1 MEDQQQK
8 KYQLMTETP
17 VSRLIP
23 RMALPCVVSMLVT
36 AFYNMA
42 DTFFVG
48 MLKSN
53 AATGAV
59 GVVFSL
65 MAIIQAI
72 GFFFGQGSGNFI
84 SREIGHKN
92 YQEASEMASTGFFSA
107 LATGILICVL
117 GLLFLEPLAYLLGST
132 DTILPYTKAY
142 LSVILLGTPWMTSS
156 LVLNNQL
163 RFQGSAAY
171 AMVGI
176 TSGAVLNIGLDPLL
190 IFVLDLGIAGAAWA
204 TIISQF
210 VSFCLLLIGCTKG
223 GNLQIHLSHVK
234 LKPYYYLWIFKGG
247 LPSLARQGLASVATI
262 CLNQAARTYGDAAI
276 AAMGVVQRIMMF
288 GGSAMIGFGQGFQPV
303 CGFNYGAGLYHRVKE
318 GFWFSVKVTFVLLLA
333 VSAAGFACA
342 PQLVSIF
349 RDDPEVIAIGT
360 AALRFQCVTF
370 CLQSWVVMGNMCQQT
385 MGLTVPATLY
395 GGGPAGAVLYPHRV
409 DPGPDAGPARYP
421 DGSDG
426 GGPADLSLLRSHSD
440 LGAEKIV
447 AAAKINCNRNFW
459 DRIPLYVSC
468 TAVFFYGERP
478 SQLFC
483 GIKTAQRQKAI
494 DFSKKLIYNRHIPKT
509 EGAYECRDHRG
520 AEGSAANRRSIP
532 SARTGAGAER
542 RSC

>member
-1 MEDQQQK
+1 MDDQQTK
-8 KYQLMTETP
+8 KYKQMTETP
-17 VSRLIP
+17 VGPLILRLA
-23 RMALPCVVSMLVT
+23 MPCIVSMLVT

-92 YQEASEMASTGFFSA
+92 YEGASEMASTGFFSA
-107 LATGILICVL
+107 LATGVLICAL

-142 LSVILLGTPWMTSS
+142 LSVILLGVPWMTAS

-190 IFVLDLGIAGAAWA
+190 IFTFDLGIAGAAWA

-210 VSFCLLLIGCTKG
+210 VSFCLLLAGCRRG
-223 GNLQIHLSHVK
+223 GNLRLGISHVR
-234 LKPYYYLWIFKGG
+234 LRLYYFGWIFKGG

-262 CLNQAARTYGDAAI
+262 CLNHAAMPYGDAAI

-303 CGFNYGAGLYHRVKE
+303 CGFNYGARLYHRVKE
-318 GFWFSVKVTFVLLLA
+318 GFWFCVKVAAVFLLVIGAL
-333 VSAAGFACA
+333 GFAFA
-342 PQLVSIF
+342 PQLIALF
-349 RDDPEVIAIGT
+349 RDDPGVIAIGT
-360 AALRFQCVTF
+360 VALRFQCVTF
-370 CLQSWVVMGNMCQQT
+370 FFQAWITMSNMMLQTIGR
-385 MGLTVPATLY
+385 TVPATFV
-395 GGGPAGAVLYPHRV
+395 AM
-409 DPGPDAGPARYP
+409 ARQGIFFIP
-421 DGSDG
+421 LVWL
-426 GGPADLSLLRSHSD
+426 LSLSPLGLLGVQMAQSVSD
-440 LGAEKIV
+440 LLTL
-447 AAAKINCNRNFW
+447 AAAVPIQ
-459 DRIPLYVSC
+459 LYVL
-468 TAVFFYGERP
+468 RQM
-478 SQLFC
+478 SQMQPA
-483 GIKTAQRQKAI
+483 KV
-494 DFSKKLIYNRHIPKT
+494 
-509 EGAYECRDHRG
+509 
-520 AEGSAANRRSIP
+520 
-532 SARTGAGAER
+532 
-542 RSC
+542 

>member
-1 MEDQQQK
+1 
-8 KYQLMTETP
+8 MTETP

-142 LSVILLGTPWMTSS
+142 LSVILLGAPWMTSS

-303 CGFNYGAGLYHRVKE
+303 CGFNFGARLYHRVQE
-318 GFWFSVKVTFVLLLA
+318 GFWFCVKTSAAFLLA
-333 VSAAGFACA
+333 VSVVGFAFA
-342 PQLVSIF
+342 PQIVALF
-349 RDDPEVIAIGT
+349 QDDPQVIACGS
-360 AALRFQCVTF
+360 AALRFQCITF
-370 CLQSWVVMGNMCQQT
+370 CFQSWIVMSNMMLQT
-385 MGLTVPATLY
+385 IGRTVPATFV
-395 GGGPAGAVLYPHRV
+395 AM
-409 DPGPDAGPARYP
+409 ARQGIFFIP
-421 DGSDG
+421 LVWI
-426 GGPADLSLLRSHSD
+426 LSTALGVTGLQITQSISD
-440 LGAEKIV
+440 LLTLAF
-447 AAAKINCNRNFW
+447 A
-459 DRIPLYVSC
+459 IP
-468 TAVFFYGERP
+468 
-478 SQLFC
+478 
-483 GIKTAQRQKAI
+483 IQRKVLRELS
-494 DFSKKLIYNRHIPKT
+494 DS
-509 EGAYECRDHRG
+509 
-520 AEGSAANRRSIP
+520 
-532 SARTGAGAER
+532 
-542 RSC
+542 